1 MNHLDHI
8 NVKISTKT
16 IQQVSEQLNLPKSTI
31 RFWEKEFEGYIR
43 PKRSQGGQRRY
54 SEDDMAALASIH
66 AWREQGL
73 SLAQIKEQLM
83 RGDGDKT
90 ALDMHAVE
98 QLTERIT
105 KYVRREIYNFL
116 KPAS

>member
-8 NVKISTKT
+8 NVRTKT

-54 SEDDMAALASIH
+54 SEEDLAALATIH
-66 AWREQGL
+66 TWKEQGL

-83 RGDGDKT
+83 RGHGHKT
-90 ALDMHAVE
+90 RLDMHAVE

-116 KPAS
+116 KPGP